1 MKVSIIVPYEGY
13 YNYLQDCLESIQD
26 QKNVELETLLVGNQE
41 TDDFKKLVEM
51 YKDTISLQVINCPIE
66 EGVAKKR
73 NLGLDKATGDYIYF
87 LDSDDYIMP
96 NTLSSLLEKAL
107 KEDLDLTVGKRWVTW
122 FKKQVFETMG
132 PEKNE
137 ELNLKDKDDDRNHKF
152 LEKDYTDIE
161 NPNEQ
166 RRIDLLIRA
175 KKGIRNITVLNILI
189 KRKVIEEHHLRFN
202 EDFIYYSD
210 LPFVEGLVMYGN
222 KIAFD
227 EETLYAKRKHN
238 DPINTPALSQIKDE
252 TKFDEFINVYKYAI
266 SLVDKESRI
275 RYYLDSK
282 MIKYYSNYFAKKIRR
297 SKNDF
302 WRDERFNQMALL
314 MKDVRD
320 DLLKNMSRYQQKL
333 VKLSRNHDLSG
344 TQKVIAKHLAKSKLK
359 KMLKNKN
366 EVNKYLYRHRYPEEP
381 IEENWVMFETFM
393 GKSYADSP
401 KYIYE
406 YLAKNY
412 PGKYKFIWVLN
423 DPKEKLPYEGIIVK
437 RFTKKYAYYLA
448 KSKYFV
454 FNIRQ
459 PLWFRKREGQVFL
472 ETWHGTPLK
481 RLAFDQEEVTA
492 ASPTYKA
499 QFYRQKQEWDYLIA
513 ANKFSSDIFKSCF
526 MYTNGTML
534 EIGYPRNDLLYAPNK
549 DEIAL
554 ELKKKLHIPLDKKTI
569 LYAPTWRDD
578 EYYGKG
584 KYKFKLKLD
593 LEMMKKELGNE
604 YVILLRT
611 HHYIADSLDVTGVE
625 DFAINLSKYDDITEI
640 YLISDICITD
650 YSSVFFDFANLKR
663 PMLFYTYDI
672 DKYRDVLRGFYI
684 DMEKELPGPLVYS
697 TKEVIEQIKNID
709 EMTQKY
715 AQRYEE
721 FYQRFCSIDDGQ
733 ASKRACEAVFK

>member
-26 QKNVELETLLVGNQE
+26 QKNVELETLLVGNQK

-189 KRKVIEEHHLRFN
+189 KRNVIEEHHLRFN

-366 EVNKYLYRHRYPEEP
+366 EVNKYLYRHRYLEEP
-381 IEENWVMFETFM
+381 IEE
-393 GKSYADSP
+393 
-401 KYIYE
+401 
-406 YLAKNY
+406 
-412 PGKYKFIWVLN
+412 
-423 DPKEKLPYEGIIVK
+423 
-437 RFTKKYAYYLA
+437 
-448 KSKYFV
+448 
-454 FNIRQ
+454 
-459 PLWFRKREGQVFL
+459 
-472 ETWHGTPLK
+472 
-481 RLAFDQEEVTA
+481 
-492 ASPTYKA
+492 
-499 QFYRQKQEWDYLIA
+499 
-513 ANKFSSDIFKSCF
+513 
-526 MYTNGTML
+526 
-534 EIGYPRNDLLYAPNK
+534 
-549 DEIAL
+549 
-554 ELKKKLHIPLDKKTI
+554 
-569 LYAPTWRDD
+569 
-578 EYYGKG
+578 
-584 KYKFKLKLD
+584 
-593 LEMMKKELGNE
+593 
-604 YVILLRT
+604 
-611 HHYIADSLDVTGVE
+611 
-625 DFAINLSKYDDITEI
+625 
-640 YLISDICITD
+640 
-650 YSSVFFDFANLKR
+650 
-663 PMLFYTYDI
+663 
-672 DKYRDVLRGFYI
+672 
-684 DMEKELPGPLVYS
+684 
-697 TKEVIEQIKNID
+697 
-709 EMTQKY
+709 
-715 AQRYEE
+715 
-721 FYQRFCSIDDGQ
+721 
-733 ASKRACEAVFK
+733 

>member
-96 NTLSSLLEKAL
+96 
-107 KEDLDLTVGKRWVTW
+107 
-122 FKKQVFETMG
+122 
-132 PEKNE
+132 
-137 ELNLKDKDDDRNHKF
+137 
-152 LEKDYTDIE
+152 
-161 NPNEQ
+161 Q

-366 EVNKYLYRHRYPEEP
+366 EVNKYLYRHRYLEEP
-381 IEENWVMFETFM
+381 IE
-393 GKSYADSP
+393 S
-401 KYIYE
+401 
-406 YLAKNY
+406 
-412 PGKYKFIWVLN
+412 
-423 DPKEKLPYEGIIVK
+423 
-437 RFTKKYAYYLA
+437 
-448 KSKYFV
+448 
-454 FNIRQ
+454 
-459 PLWFRKREGQVFL
+459 
-472 ETWHGTPLK
+472 LK
-481 RLAFDQEEVTA
+481 
-492 ASPTYKA
+492 
-499 QFYRQKQEWDYLIA
+499 
-513 ANKFSSDIFKSCF
+513 
-526 MYTNGTML
+526 
-534 EIGYPRNDLLYAPNK
+534 DLLK
-549 DEIAL
+549 SML
-554 ELKKKLHIPLDKKTI
+554 
-569 LYAPTWRDD
+569 
-578 EYYGKG
+578 
-584 KYKFKLKLD
+584 
-593 LEMMKKELGNE
+593 
-604 YVILLRT
+604 
-611 HHYIADSLDVTGVE
+611 
-625 DFAINLSKYDDITEI
+625 IT
-640 YLISDICITD
+640 
-650 YSSVFFDFANLKR
+650 
-663 PMLFYTYDI
+663 
-672 DKYRDVLRGFYI
+672 
-684 DMEKELPGPLVYS
+684 
-697 TKEVIEQIKNID
+697 
-709 EMTQKY
+709 
-715 AQRYEE
+715 
-721 FYQRFCSIDDGQ
+721 
-733 ASKRACEAVFK
+733 

>member
-152 LEKDYTDIE
+152 LEKDYSDIE

-189 KRKVIEEHHLRFN
+189 KRNVIEDHHLRFN

-266 SLVDKESRI
+266 SLVDRESRI

-302 WRDERFNQMALL
+302 WRDERFDQMTLL
-314 MKDVRD
+314 MKNVRD
-320 DLLKNMSRYQQKL
+320 DLLKNMSRYQQKM

-344 TQKVIAKHLAKSKLK
+344 TQKVIARHLAKSKLK

-366 EVNKYLYRHRYPEEP
+366 LYRHKYLEEP

-513 ANKFSSDIFKSCF
+513 ANKFSRDIFKSCF

-593 LEMMKKELGNE
+593 LEMMKKELGDD

-697 TKEVIEQIKNID
+697 TNEVIEQIKNID

>member
-152 LEKDYTDIE
+152 LEKDYTYIE

-302 WRDERFNQMALL
+302 WRDERFDQMALL

-320 DLLKNMSRYQQKL
+320 DLLKNMSRYQQKM

-366 EVNKYLYRHRYPEEP
+366 EVNKYLYRHRYLEKP